1 MLLGGNWLS
10 ALEHISPEGQEVPS
24 LVLQTELSALTD
36 MFYIFAVQSRNH
48 QQLEICLVQLR
59 T

>member
-1 MLLGGNWLS
+1 MLVGGNWFS
-10 ALEHISPEGQEVPS
+10 ALEHVSPEGQEVPT
-24 LVLQTELSALTD
+24 LVLQTELSALPD

-48 QQLEICLVQLR
+48 QQLEICLVKLR